1 MDSIMNNG
9 ESFDF
14 RLEELR
20 MEALKLPAVLENLN
34 TFVGFAHS
42 GAASFGLNN
51 KKITAIELALEEALV
66 NIFNYAYPEGGG
78 LVEVRF
84 GPRNEKKFVV
94 EIVDEGMPFD
104 PLSCSD
110 PDVTQGVEERE
121 IGGLGIL
128 LIKEMADHVEYRR
141 ENTMNVLTFL
151 VSKE

>member
-1 MDSIMNNG
+1 
-9 ESFDF
+9 
-14 RLEELR
+14 

-104 PLSCSD
+104 PLSRSD

-128 LIKEMADHVEYRR
+128 LIKEMMDHVEYRR